1 MLSRRATFF
10 HGRNA
15 EGLER
20 PRKIEMP
27 LIESFA
33 GDYRR
38 WSRTERIVSHV
49 LLAATLD
56 SFASILTPLLA
67 G

>member
-1 MLSRRATFF
+1 
-10 HGRNA
+10 
-15 EGLER
+15 
-20 PRKIEMP
+20 MP

-49 LLAATLD
+49 LLIATLG